1 MYTSAMSP
9 RRPFSNAELAS
20 IQQLPHSR
28 TKTLLIC
35 GILTGY
41 RISELLSWRIKDVY
55 NGIAIRHKVTVEAR
69 YMKNKHSPRTVILH
83 PAARSILATLIQP
96 DTNPLQYVFRSREGI
111 NQPICLDTANRN
123 IKSVCAIEGIS
134 ERIGTHSMRK
144 TYARLLYR
152 ASGNDIIVLKEG
164 LGHRDVKTTQ
174 KYLEVEEGKVDA
186 LMSVMLCSEGEIEQE
201 RIGNLNVSR

>member
-1 MYTSAMSP
+1 
-9 RRPFSNAELAS
+9 
-20 IQQLPHSR
+20 
-28 TKTLLIC
+28 
-35 GILTGY
+35 
-41 RISELLSWRIKDVY
+41 
-55 NGIAIRHKVTVEAR
+55 
-69 YMKNKHSPRTVILH
+69 
-83 PAARSILATLIQP
+83 
-96 DTNPLQYVFRSREGI
+96 
-111 NQPICLDTANRN
+111 
-123 IKSVCAIEGIS
+123 
-134 ERIGTHSMRK
+134 MRK